1 MGDRTKIYNKNNA
14 LTNFMKINDS
24 LMLVTLD
31 RIIKM
36 MSIILRVIIN
46 YRKSL
51 FKENKVNYINHN
63 TPIPK
68 NKSIF
73 NKYKTKIH
81 LAKTNQVIITKTKNG
96 RNSII
101 ISKMYPTY

>member
-1 MGDRTKIYNKNNA
+1 MGWLSKDWMGDRTTKIYNKNNA

-31 RIIKM
+31 
-36 MSIILRVIIN
+36 RVIIN